1 MANETFRGIEIEHDP
16 KAGAFEVDGKKFP
29 TRGKA
34 VEYIVTV
41 MRPTVK
47 TVRVHIHPK
56 PAANRGDNAEE

>member
-1 MANETFRGIEIEHDP
+1 MSDETFRGVKIEHDP

-41 MRPTVK
+41 MRPK
-47 TVRVHIHPK
+47 YPK
-56 PAANRGDNAEE
+56 PAAKHGANPEA